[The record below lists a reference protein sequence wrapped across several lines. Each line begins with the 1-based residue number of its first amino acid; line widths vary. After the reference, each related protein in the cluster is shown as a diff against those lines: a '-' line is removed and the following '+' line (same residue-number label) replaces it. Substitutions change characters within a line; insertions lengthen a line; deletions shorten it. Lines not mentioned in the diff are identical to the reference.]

1 MLITDPTGDLFTR
14 IRNIVMSG
22 KTEVSVPYSRL
33 KEDICKVL
41 VKEGYLSEVKK
52 VNTDLVLNLAT
63 THRKP
68 VLSGL
73 KNVSR
78 PGLRIY
84 RKSQEISRPLGGA
97 GIAIVSTPEGVMT
110 GREARKKRLGGE
122 VLGEVW

>member
-22 KTEVSVPYSRL
+22 KTEVVVPYSRL

-41 VKEGYLSEVKK
+41 KSEGYLSEVKK
-52 VNTDLVLNLAT
+52 VKTDLVLNLAT

-73 KNVSR
+73 KNISR

-110 GREARKKRLGGE
+110 GKLARKKRLGGE